1 VRTRREQEYEVT
13 LSFYRAPYLVDIDV
27 VQGKKVLM
35 LDNISENAGLWRG
48 ADVFSFNSGHWWTH
62 TGALQG
68 WDYMGESGRVF
79 QDMDRMVAFQHALAT
94 WANWVDQ
101 NVDPAKTSVFF
112 QSMSPTHYKYCTAHP
127 SLSLLPISSRL
138 VSPVSP

>member
-1 VRTRREQEYEVT
+1 LCVRREQEYEVT

-101 NVDPAKTSVFF
+101 NVDPAKTRVFF